1 MIECTGCGSPQ
12 PDGARFCGRCGTSLA
27 AACRA
32 CGTALPAEARFCLE
46 CGTPVGAAQ
55 PGSVETATPRTPV
68 ASRRITSVLFGD
80 LVGFTTL
87 SESRDQEDVREL
99 LSRYF
104 EECATIVARYGGV
117 VEKFIGDA
125 VMAVWGVPTTHE
137 DDAERAV
144 RAGLELI
151 TVVAAI
157 GSEVG
162 VDELAMRVGIV
173 TGEVAVTVGATMQG
187 MVAGDPVNTASRV
200 QSAAAP
206 GQVWVDETTRL
217 LTSSVVSYS
226 DVGSHP
232 LKGKAEP
239 MPLWAAR
246 AVIATAGGAQRAD
259 GLEAPLVGL
268 DRELRM
274 VKEAYH
280 RCEESERAALLV
292 VAGDAGTGKSRLG
305 WEFSKYTD
313 GLSTPCRW
321 HAGTCVSYGEGVAYY
336 ALAEAVRHRLETG
349 CGPGEPPTDTDA
361 LIEGGLAAYV
371 DSEEERAWLAPRLG
385 ALLGTSGTSSFQRD
399 DLYAAW
405 TTFFERV
412 SDGTEV
418 VVMVVDDAQ
427 YADEGLLQFVEHL
440 LAVASFPCFVVLLT
454 RPELLSERPELVTN
468 RRSTVLHVDPLTVR
482 EMAELVDGLVA
493 GLPTAVRDEL
503 VRRAEGIPTYAVETV
518 RALIDRDLVVPR
530 GGVYVL
536 ADPGSIDFDAI
547 GAPTSL
553 QALIS
558 ARLDRL
564 APDERLVVDRACVAG
579 GSVEP
584 SVLAE
589 LCADVAELDRVLAG
603 LVRSQILTVEHD
615 RLSSEQGRY
624 QFVQSAVRQVAYS
637 TLSRR
642 DRKQAHLRLL
652 AARTR
657 PDSDDQ
663 ASVAAQ
669 HAVAA
674 IEAAPGDPDV
684 PELTD
689 QAIDLLRR
697 AAARSRAL
705 GAPGEAAVHLHRA
718 IELAT
723 DDLVRPAL
731 ELEIARACH
740 DSGSYDEALAH
751 AQSARASFV
760 SLGDADLEAEAA
772 AVEADATVRG
782 PADYDAAVSLL
793 RPYYDELRLTRRRSR
808 VFAVVL
814 SSYQL
819 AMVRAGLADMD
830 LLAEA
835 LAVADLVGD
844 RSMVA
849 RVLSNMSYLMA
860 GAENPILVELFL
872 EKSIEVARD
881 AHDPL
886 TMAVGL
892 TNMSTG
898 VLGADVPR
906 ALALLDEAVESTR
919 RIGNA
924 EWISL
929 AHANRALAC
938 YLIGRWDEVE
948 LAPGFE
954 LVQPDHAAI
963 VVAVDALVRMARGLD
978 PGPTLALRGEP
989 RQQSSDYWQL
999 AEVLALWAE
1008 HDPGT
1013 STRLREALALARA
1026 RYGVGDDFHMT
1037 YGVAVQIAL
1046 ALDDL
1051 ALVTELEQVVDDAGN
1066 PPQEG
1071 LRGHRALLGA
1081 VVAAR
1086 AGSED
1091 RADALFTDAVAHFD
1105 EWGSPVHSA
1114 RARAAYGAW
1123 LASRGRHDE
1132 AGPLLD
1138 AARATYTS
1146 LGASAWLSELDA
1158 QLAAPGPAGS

>member
-1 MIECTGCGSPQ
+1 M
-12 PDGARFCGRCGTSLA
+12 
-27 AACRA
+27 
-32 CGTALPAEARFCLE
+32 
-46 CGTPVGAAQ
+46 
-55 PGSVETATPRTPV
+55 

-80 LVGFTTL
+80 LVGFTSL
-87 SESRDQEDVREL
+87 SETRDQEDVREL

-104 EECATIVARYGGV
+104 EECATIVERYGGV

-125 VMAVWGVPTTHE
+125 VMAVWGVPTTNE
-137 DDAERAV
+137 DDAERSV

-151 TVVAAI
+151 TAVAALGAEI
-157 GSEVG
+157 GL
-162 VDELAMRVGIV
+162 DELAMRVGIV
-173 TGEVAVTVGATMQG
+173 TGEVAVTIGAQMQG

-217 LTSSVVSYS
+217 LTAAAISYA
-226 DVGSHP
+226 DVGSHA

-321 HAGTCVSYGEGVAYY
+321 HAGRCVSYGEGVAYY
-336 ALAEAVRHRLETG
+336 ALAEAVRSRLEAG
-349 CGPGEPPTDTDA
+349 CGLEEPPADIET
-361 LIEGGLAAYV
+361 LIDVGLAAYV
-371 DSEEERAWLAPRLG
+371 ASAEERAWLAPRLG
-385 ALLGTSGTSSFQRD
+385 ALLGTSGAASFQRD

-412 SDGTEV
+412 SDGSEV
-418 VVMVVDDAQ
+418 VVMLVDDAH
-427 YADEGLLQFVEHL
+427 YADDGLLRFVEHL

-454 RPELLSERPELVTN
+454 RPELLAEHAELVTN
-468 RRSTVLHVDPLTVR
+468 RRSTVLHVDPLTDR
-482 EMAELVDGLVA
+482 EMAGLVDGLVQ
-493 GLPTAVRDEL
+493 GLPTTVRDEL

-530 GGVYVL
+530 GGAYVL
-536 ADPGSIDFDAI
+536 ADPDALDFDSI

-564 APDERLVVDRACVAG
+564 TSDERLVVDRASVAG
-579 GSVEP
+579 DSVDP
-584 SVLAE
+584 GVLAE
-589 LCADVAELDRVLAG
+589 LCADIADLHRVLG
-603 LVRSQILTVEHD
+603 DLVRAQILTVDHD

-624 QFVQSAVRQVAYS
+624 QFVQTAVRQVAYS

-642 DRKQAHLRLL
+642 ERKQAHLRVLQ
-652 AARTR
+652 AQTG
-657 PDSDDQ
+657 PGSEEQ

-674 IEAAPGDPDV
+674 IEAAPDDPDV
-684 PELTD
+684 PDLTAR
-689 QAIDLLRR
+689 AIALLRQ
-697 AAARSRAL
+697 AAARARSL
-705 GAPGEAAVHLHRA
+705 GAPGEAAGHLRRA
-718 IELAT
+718 IELAS
-723 DDLVRPAL
+723 DELVRPVL
-731 ELEIARACH
+731 ELDLARACH
-740 DSGSYDEALAH
+740 DAGHYDEALAH
-751 AQSARASFV
+751 AGAARTAFHG
-760 SLGDADLEAEAA
+760 LGDGDQEAEAA
-772 AVEADATVRG
+772 AVEADAVVRG
-782 PADYDAAVSLL
+782 PADYDAAVALL
-793 RPYYDELRLTRRRSR
+793 RPYYDELRQTRRRSR

-814 SSYQL
+814 GSYQL
-819 AMVRAGLADMD
+819 AMVRAGIADMD
-830 LLAEA
+830 LMAEA

-849 RVLSNMSYLMA
+849 RVLGNMSFLMA
-860 GAENPILVELFL
+860 RADNPILVDLFL
-872 EKSIEVARD
+872 EKSIEVARE

-906 ALALLDEAVESTR
+906 ALGLLDEAVDSTR
-919 RIGNA
+919 RLGNV

-929 AHANRALAC
+929 AHANRTLAH
-938 YLIGRWDEVE
+938 YLMGRWDDVE
-948 LAPGFE
+948 AAPGYE
-954 LVQPDHAAI
+954 LVQPDHAAL
-963 VVAVDALVRMARGLD
+963 VVAMAALVRAARGHD
-978 PGPTLALRGEP
+978 PAPTLAARGEL
-989 RQQSSDYWQL
+989 RQQTSDYWHL
-999 AEVLALWAE
+999 ADLLALWSDR
-1008 HDPGT
+1008 DPAT
-1013 STRLREALALARA
+1013 ARRLDEVLDLAQRL
-1026 RYGVGDDFHMT
+1026 YGVSDDFHMT
-1037 YGVAVQIAL
+1037 YGVAVDIAL
-1046 ALDDL
+1046 ALDDREL
-1051 ALVTELEQVVDDAGN
+1051 IGRLEQIVDQASTV
-1066 PPQEG
+1066 PQEG

-1081 VVAAR
+1081 VTASRLGSDER
-1086 AGSED
+1086 AEGLFVEAV
-1091 RADALFTDAVAHFD
+1091 RCYDA
-1105 EWGSPVHSA
+1105 WGSPVHAA
-1114 RARAAYGAW
+1114 RGRAAYGAW
-1123 LASRGRHDE
+1123 LAGNGRTDE
-1132 AGPLLD
+1132 AAPMLD
-1138 AARATYTS
+1138 AARATYAS
-1146 LGASAWLSELDA
+1146 LGAGAWLAELDDRLGGRPVR
-1158 QLAAPGPAGS
+1158 QPVGS